1 METSRRHARGGRAA
15 AGESDDE
22 RINPA
27 TPGRLTGLMF
37 SPFTV
42 APLGNCTRR
51 RGGVF
56 LGMNAEDFI
65 SLVGLSFAGGARAGH
80 ARDAR
85 GSARV
90 SILAATWGR
99 LPSRGG
105 RLRHSASAKK
115 RRRAQK
121 SAIKRKEAT

>member
-1 METSRRHARGGRAA
+1 METSRRHADGGRAA

-65 SLVGLSFAGGARAGH
+65 SLVRLSFAGGLVLGMLATLAVALAFRFSRQRGAGFRRAG
-80 ARDAR
+80 A
-85 GSARV
+85 GSVIRQA
-90 SILAATWGR
+90 
-99 LPSRGG
+99 PK
-105 RLRHSASAKK
+105 SAK
-115 RRRAQK
+115 
-121 SAIKRKEAT
+121 